1 MQLVVVV
8 ALILIGVLVWAIG
21 DYSSK
26 KSAEKEEKTGK
37 IRDVTVPGAETKR
50 PEPVQPKTAQE
61 SLDAQYARMHGL
73 WVCPYCET
81 LNERERRRCI
91 ACGAEKT
98 E

>member
-26 KSAEKEEKTGK
+26 KSAEKEENNSK

-50 PEPVQPKTAQE
+50 RVKRKER
-61 SLDAQYARMHGL
+61 YAYRPNGII
-73 WVCPYCET
+73 
-81 LNERERRRCI
+81 N
-91 ACGAEKT
+91 G
-98 E
+98 